1 MINFKDQ
8 LPPGSRTERSWLLA
22 GLIIAGLLVA
32 LDQAT
37 KMLVVRHFKLGESIP
52 VIDGF
57 FSLTFVTNLGAAWGI
72 LAGHGWLLLG
82 ISVTVFIFVLLR
94 LRTLTEGWPERYLAM
109 ALILSGI
116 CGNSVDRLWRKAVI
130 DFLDFFVGTH
140 HWPAFNVADS
150 AITVG
155 VIIYILSVLLRPT
168 AAARDKSAESPAD
181 SNS

>member
-1 MINFKDQ
+1 M
-8 LPPGSRTERSWLLA
+8 PPGSRAEKSWLLA

-37 KMLVVRHFKLGESIP
+37 KMMVVRNFRLGESVP

-72 LAGHGWLLLG
+72 LAGHGWLLLA

-155 VIIYILSVLLRPT
+155 VTVYILSVLLRP
-168 AAARDKSAESPAD
+168 AADRDQSAPESPAAPD
-181 SNS
+181 S